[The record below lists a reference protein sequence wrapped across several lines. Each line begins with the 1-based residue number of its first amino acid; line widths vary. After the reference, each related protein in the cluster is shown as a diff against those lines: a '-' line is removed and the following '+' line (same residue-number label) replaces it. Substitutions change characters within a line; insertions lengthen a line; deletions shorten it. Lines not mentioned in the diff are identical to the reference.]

1 MPKGLKKIYKILLL
15 EKSQKVSDPIIQ
27 KMEQFNFHVIPILNQ
42 NDLIKELSS
51 QKVDILILDF
61 LIADEEK
68 NGLDIFLIIKPLLFT
83 AKTILLSSVGDKKYV
98 QLAQQYGIDLF
109 LLKPIKTEKLI
120 QKICEI
126 LKLEESD
133 LFTKLNIPFQY
144 RLNHADNYTWEF
156 SWIGCPIT
164 FPEKEIKN
172 SIKEISSKLKN
183 AKSILFQID
192 AEFLYFPKALEK
204 LNLILENLIVQYSIP
219 FEIIKLKGTFSRYLD
234 IESLQLFPYLS
245 QIKIS

>member
-144 RLNHADNYTWEF
+144 RLNHTDNYTWEF